1 MKNLRTIYNPGV
13 AMVYTILNLRTGELA
28 NAATCGIKDVEFK
41 PWRSPKG
48 TPMGK
53 EFFKMKLGSKKEGIT
68 IITFLNSNKFSSC
81 ISDDGDWE
89 FIGKRP
95 DGGTIPKLSEA
106 PEVKMDISPM
116 SNIITKKVKAIIE
129 KVNNNNLS
137 MSHTQIQGTIENEE
151 FVNLDEMNKILN

>member
-1 MKNLRTIYNPGV
+1 MRNLRTIYNPGV
-13 AMVYTILNLRTGELA
+13 AMVYTILNLRTGEFV

-68 IITFLNSNKFSSC
+68 IITFLNSNKFASC

-95 DGGTIPKLSEA
+95 DGGVISRLSESPNVKVDLA
-106 PEVKMDISPM
+106 PASTIL
-116 SNIITKKVKAIIE
+116 TKKVKAVIE
-129 KVNNNNLS
+129 KIGNNTLS
-137 MSHTQIQGTIENEE
+137 MSPTQIQGTIENEE

>member
-13 AMVYTILNLRTGELA
+13 AMVYTILNLITGELVT
-28 NAATCGIKDVEFK
+28 AATCGIKDVEFK

-48 TPMGK
+48 TPVGK

-68 IITFLNSNKFSSC
+68 IITFLNSSKYPSC
-81 ISDDGDWE
+81 ISDDGEWE

-95 DGGTIPKLSEA
+95 NGGTIPRLSEA
-106 PEVKMDISPM
+106 PNVKNEELPISDIIS
-116 SNIITKKVKAIIE
+116 KKVKAIIE

-137 MSHTQIQGTIENEE
+137 MSNTQIQGTIENEE
-151 FVNLDEMNKILN
+151 YVNLDEMSKILN